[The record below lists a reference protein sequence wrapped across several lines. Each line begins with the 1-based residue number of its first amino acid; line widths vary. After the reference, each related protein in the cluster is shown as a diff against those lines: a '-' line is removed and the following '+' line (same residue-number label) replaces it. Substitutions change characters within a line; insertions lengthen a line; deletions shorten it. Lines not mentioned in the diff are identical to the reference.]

1 LANPTDP
8 LRLFVALELPAP
20 VREGLAGW
28 ARREL
33 SPVAGIRLVDAPN
46 LHVTLCFLGMRPAG
60 EVGEIA
66 AAVSAAAS
74 PVAALGLS
82 VGGALWLPR
91 RRPRVVAAAVV
102 DDPVRD
108 GRLSALQ
115 AALAGALIAG
125 GFYDAEDRPFLGHV
139 TVGRVGGRA
148 RVRPVELPPPEA
160 SPFVASA
167 VTLLRSHL
175 GPGGSR
181 YEPLAR
187 VTLG

>member
-1 LANPTDP
+1 VNLTER

-28 ARREL
+28 AAREL
-33 SPVAGIRLVDAPN
+33 SPVSGVRLVDAVN

-66 AAVSAAAS
+66 GAVSAAAS
-74 PVAALGLS
+74 PVAAVGLS
-82 VGGALWLPR
+82 VGEALWLPR
-91 RRPRVVAAAVV
+91 RRPRVIAASVV
-102 DDPVRD
+102 DDPVGG
-108 GRLSALQ
+108 GRLGALQ
-115 AALAGALIAG
+115 AEVARMLVAG
-125 GFYDAEDRPFLGHV
+125 GFYETEDRPFLGHV

-148 RVRPVELPPPEA
+148 RVRPVELPPPGA

-181 YEPLAR
+181 YELLAS
-187 VTLG
+187 VALA